1 MKICP
6 ACHQDT
12 FDGRPTCHRCGADV
26 SDVIPLELPTE
37 DVATL
42 VSRLPFRSRR
52 GLLRLS
58 LEGLRFVDEAGAEL
72 LHIPGGSIIRVQ
84 PQGNADLRVDYRAA
98 NTERYV
104 RLRVRWARVIDTTPA
119 PPKVSIRRPLLP
131 RRGSE
136 RARRGA
142 RARLLVRDRWES
154 SLTALISTDR
164 YALRRG

>member
-1 MKICP
+1 M
-6 ACHQDT
+6 
-12 FDGRPTCHRCGADV
+12 
-26 SDVIPLELPTE
+26 IPLELPTE

-58 LEGLRFVDEAGAEL
+58 LDGLCFVDEAGAEL
-72 LHIPGGSIIRVQ
+72 LHIPTGNVIQVEA
-84 PQGNADLRVDYRAA
+84 QGNADLRVDYRLA
-98 NTERYV
+98 NAETWV

-119 PPKVSIRRPLLP
+119 LPKTPLRRPLLP
-131 RRGSE
+131 RRGNE

-154 SLTALISTDR
+154 SLTALISADR